1 MKLVISAAG
10 AAVLL
15 SSLAVPQLA
24 QADVSFNI
32 GAVSDYRYRGI
43 SQTRLKPAVQGGVD
57 WSHDSGVYL
66 GAWASSIKWIEDWG
80 GDAKIEVDL
89 YGGWKGEVAKGL
101 TLDVGLLAY
110 QYPSAVTSKWTGGG
124 FKSPNTLEIYGA
136 LSFGPATLKY
146 SHSTG
151 NLFGTANSKN
161 SSYLDLSASFAPMDG
176 LTLTPHLGYQKVA
189 KNGDFSYTDYSL
201 TAAYEIAKGL
211 TISGALVGTSTKSI
225 NGTKAYAS
233 PKNGKDLG
241 KGGVVLGVKYTF

>member
-1 MKLVISAAG
+1 MKLALS
-10 AAVLL
+10 AAVLAAVAV
-15 SSLAVPQLA
+15 SSLALPQVAHADLA
-24 QADVSFNI
+24 FNI

-43 SQTRLKPAVQGGVD
+43 SQSRLKPAVQGGVD
-57 WSHDSGVYL
+57 WSHGSGVYL
-66 GAWASSIKWIEDWG
+66 GAWASSIRWIEDAG
-80 GDAKIEVDL
+80 GDASYELDL

-101 TLDVGLLAY
+101 TLDVGLLTY
-110 QYPSAVTSKWTGGG
+110 QYPSNKLATSA
-124 FKSPNTLEIYGA
+124 NTTEVYGA

-146 SHSTG
+146 SHSTT
-151 NLFGTANSKN
+151 NLFGFADSKG
-161 SSYLDLSASFAPMDG
+161 SGYIDLSASFTPMDG
-176 LTLTPHLGYQKVA
+176 LTLTPHVGYQKVRKA
-189 KNGDFSYTDYSL
+189 GDFSYTDYSL

>member
-1 MKLVISAAG
+1 MKLALPAVAASV
-10 AAVLL
+10 AV
-15 SSLAVPQLA
+15 SSLALPQVAHADLA
-24 QADVSFNI
+24 FNI

-43 SQTRLKPAVQGGVD
+43 SQTRLKPAVQGGLD
-57 WSHDSGVYL
+57 WSHGSGFYL
-66 GAWASSIKWIEDWG
+66 GAWASTIKWIEDAG
-80 GDAKIEVDL
+80 GDASYELDL

-101 TLDVGLLAY
+101 TLDVGLLTY
-110 QYPSAVTSKWTGGG
+110 RYPSNKLATSA
-124 FKSPNTLEIYGA
+124 NTTEVYGA

-146 SHSTG
+146 SHATT
-151 NLFGTANSKN
+151 NVFGFADSKG
-161 SSYLDLSASFAPMDG
+161 SGYIDLTASFTPMDG
-176 LTLTPHLGYQKVA
+176 LTLTPHIGYQKVRR
-189 KNGDFSYTDYSL
+189 GSDFSYTDYSL

>member
-1 MKLVISAAG
+1 MTLALRTTPWAAA
-10 AAVLL
+10 AAVVV
-15 SSLAVPQLA
+15 SSWATPQLA
-24 QADVSFNI
+24 HADLSFNI

-43 SQTRLKPAVQGGVD
+43 SQSRLKPAVQGGLD
-57 WSHDSGVYL
+57 WSHGSGVYL
-66 GAWASSIKWIEDWG
+66 GLWASSIKWIEDAG
-80 GDAKIEVDL
+80 GKADYELDL

-110 QYPSAVTSKWTGGG
+110 QYPGHKAAV
-124 FKSPNTLEIYGA
+124 SPNTTEVYGA
-136 LSFGPATLKY
+136 LSFGPATVKY
-146 SHSTG
+146 SHSTT
-151 NLFGTANSKN
+151 NLFGFSNSKN
-161 SSYLDLSASFAPMDG
+161 SSYLDLSATFAPMDG

-225 NGTKAYAS
+225 GGTKAYAS